1 MKNSFIKTIA
11 LATIALFATIS
22 FQSCTDEPTEPK
34 NTKGTLTVEFEHV
47 WGLDKAP
54 FYMNTPLLHP
64 MSKDTISVNLLK
76 YYVSNIVLTN
86 ANGSKYIVPE
96 SYYLISPE
104 ENSIEVKD
112 VPAGDYTGMEYI
124 IGVDSARNNSGIQTG
139 ALNPSNGMFWSWSTG
154 YIFVRIEGTS
164 PQSPTGMFL
173 YHLGGYTSPFNAI
186 NKRNFTF
193 DQEVLTVAPTAKP
206 TVHFTVNVAKIW
218 HGPVKVAD
226 LNVIHN
232 VGDNAVS
239 MAKNYSD
246 GFLFDHIHK

>member
-1 MKNSFIKTIA
+1 MKNLKIKTIFTA
-11 LATIALFATIS
+11 LLAVITLFS
-22 FQSCTDEPTEPK
+22 FQACTEEPTEPT
-34 NTKGTLTVEFEHV
+34 NTKGAITIEFEHV

-64 MSKDTISVNLLK
+64 MSKDTITVNLLK
-76 YYVSNIVLTN
+76 YYISNVVLTKSD
-86 ANGSKYIVPE
+86 GSKHVVPE

-104 ENSIEVKD
+104 ENTIEIKD
-112 VPAGDYTGMEYI
+112 IPSGDYTGIEYI
-124 IGVDSARNNSGIQTG
+124 IGVDSARNNSGIQSG

-173 YHLGGYTSPFNAI
+173 YHLGGFSEPFNSI
-186 NKRNFTF
+186 NKRNFLF
-193 DQEVLTVAPTAKP
+193 DQENLSVTPTSKP

-232 VGDNAVS
+232 IGNNATS